1 MGGYARRRSGLIP
14 ARAGNTRGSGDVFL
28 LEWAHPRSRGEHRE
42 PSVFLN
48 NMRGSSPLARGT
60 PRSSDPLYGSLGL
73 IPARAGNTPSKSI
86 ISCHSWAHPRSRGEH
101 HARRFGGRP
110 GAGSSPLARGTRPS
124 LTTATCRCG
133 LIPARAWNTVVFIA
147 AEDQDGAHPRS
158 RGEHKSS
165 VTCGLRSPG
174 SSPLARGTHYI
185 AVHFPYVAG
194 LIPARA
200 GNTPGFR
207 KRPST
212 WRAHPR
218 SRGEH
223 VEVEEIVKFNEGS
236 SPLARETHPGLAA
249 HPARGGLIPARAGNT
264 RRPLEIILNIG
275 AHPRS
280 RGEHDYAPV
289 DASLGLGSSPPV
301 RGARDSVLD
310 GVYKIGLIPAR
321 AGSTG
326 VVPLVRV
333 SSRAHPRPCGEHSSW
348 GSPRCRW
355 WGSSPPARGAPPA
368 WSAPQ
373 NSRGLIPARAGSTR
387 PSGRRSSPL
396 RAHPRPCGEHVSL
409 VLASASDRGSSP
421 PVRGALAH
429 QIGSLRL
436 GGLIP
441 ARAGSTLGRW

>member
-1 MGGYARRRSGLIP
+1 M
-14 ARAGNTRGSGDVFL
+14 
-28 LEWAHPRSRGEHRE
+28 
-42 PSVFLN
+42 
-48 NMRGSSPLARGT
+48 
-60 PRSSDPLYGSLGL
+60 
-73 IPARAGNTPSKSI
+73 
-86 ISCHSWAHPRSRGEH
+86 
-101 HARRFGGRP
+101 
-110 GAGSSPLARGTRPS
+110 
-124 LTTATCRCG
+124 TTATCRCG
-133 LIPARAWNTVVFIA
+133 LIPARAGNTEVFIA
-147 AEDQDGAHPRS
+147 ADLHDGAHPRS

-174 SSPLARGTHYI
+174 SSPLARGTHFI
-185 AVHFPYVAG
+185 AVHYPYVAG

-348 GSPRCRW
+348 WSPRCRW
-355 WGSSPPARGAPPA
+355 WGSSPPVRGAPPA
-368 WSAPQ
+368 WSDPQ
-373 NSRGLIPARAGSTR
+373 NYRGLIPARAGSTR

-421 PVRGALAH
+421 PVRGAHAH

-441 ARAGSTLGRW
+441 ARAGSTLGLW